1 MRISLRDCRLLLS
14 LGVTI
19 AILAQ
24 EAKPPAFDVASVKLA
39 AEETIRFQGRR
50 IQTTPDSLT
59 THALTLRACIMFAY
73 GMPPQVI
80 GPDWMDQI
88 RLDIAAETAKPA
100 DDKQLYRMLR
110 TLLEERMGLKTHVE
124 KREMGV
130 YALTVAKGGPKFQES
145 KTGRPEVERMGGN
158 VMIVERATLG
168 ELVAELSAKGF
179 DRPVIDATGLKGRYD
194 VRFDMAAA
202 RTAGQMNP
210 NDPAGAMMSA
220 VEDQMG
226 LRIVPRKAD
235 VDVLVVD
242 HVERK
247 PAEN

>member
-1 MRISLRDCRLLLS
+1 MRILTPDCRLLLS
-14 LGVTI
+14 LAVTI
-19 AILAQ
+19 PILAQ

-39 AEETIRFQGRR
+39 AEETVRFQGRR
-50 IQTTPDSLT
+50 IQTTRDSLT
-59 THALTLRACIMFAY
+59 THALTLRACILFAY
-73 GMPPQVI
+73 GMPPRVI
-80 GPDWMDQI
+80 GPDWMDEV
-88 RLDIAAETAKPA
+88 RLDIVAKTVQPA
-100 DDKQLYRMLR
+100 DDKQLYLMLR
-110 TLLEERMGLKTHVE
+110 TLLEQRMGLKAHVE

-130 YALTVAKGGPKFQES
+130 YALTVAKGGPKFSES
-145 KTGRPEVERMGGN
+145 KTDGPEAERMDGN

-202 RTAGQMNP
+202 RTAAQMSP

-226 LRIVPRKAD
+226 LKIVPRKAE
-235 VDVLVVD
+235 VDVLVID
-242 HVERK
+242 HLEK
-247 PAEN
+247 SPAEN